1 MSSQLADERPMG
13 WGRGDPAAASGRG
26 GERAGREAAPGA
38 FAPLQIVHGG
48 AAHAARQG
56 RLDAYLDR
64 LMTLGLGGIVVNH
77 PSEGYLQTAEGW
89 EAMRRVVAGAAARG
103 LRVWVYD
110 EDGYPSGAAGGLVLA
125 AHPESEA
132 TGVSWAW
139 LPLDPAEAP
148 IPDRRWRA
156 PDMALEVLAAW
167 RFPLAA
173 AGRPSWEGRQRL
185 TPEAVLGPDGEGG
198 VGAVDPGRAAGTEA
212 WRVGIAFTRRLY
224 EGTHAERNFHASRR
238 MVNVLDPEGGR
249 AFVALTHERYAAE
262 LGPLL
267 RHVEAT
273 FTDEPSWISAFVP
286 PLTATRRVCD
296 ALTPP
301 PVQYPALPWAA
312 DLPAAFTAAFGGDV
326 LDVLPL
332 LFETMAGAEVQA
344 RRCRAQ
350 FHALTTGLYGERY
363 FGPIRHWARSH
374 GIASSGHAL
383 AEEGLVSH
391 AAFEG
396 DTMAQLRGLDW
407 PGCDVLT
414 SAPPAILAGDLC
426 LTARL
431 AASVARLT
439 GAPQVMCEISDH
451 EQRQRGG
458 AASLPAMLGTTFA
471 LCALGISVFTSYYPA
486 EGYGEGEYRAWCL
499 GAARACRIVRKWD
512 PLVDVALFYPIRA
525 VWETFVPSAE
535 VFWRAVER
543 DGRYQS
549 AREVSSAFGAL
560 ARCLLRRHVPF
571 DVVDEQALLQ
581 GQVAAGA
588 DGRPALRCG
597 GRTAY
602 RVLLLPHGAVLTGAV
617 QTAILR
623 WMAAGGAVVAAG
635 AGPAAAAGEP
645 TLAAELQSPLRR
657 LDSADPDL
665 LVQRLW
671 ATGAR
676 PPRLTAVDGDA
687 SAVLA
692 AVFRGREG
700 ERGVLLANTAPAPAT
715 VALEL
720 PGPREWRRMDLAT
733 GAVVRVPLQGPGGGP
748 TPTYART
755 VVELTAYGGLWLYG
769 PEEGPR
775 GVAGPQAESQGPGFQ
790 AGAERSWDDPT
801 CQLDAQEPVGLAKGV
816 GADGV
821 AMSVEGG
828 ASI

>member
-1 MSSQLADERPMG
+1 MSSQLADEGPMG
-13 WGRGDPAAASGRG
+13 CVRGDPAAASGRG
-26 GERAGREAAPGA
+26 GGRAGREAGPGA

-48 AAHAARQG
+48 AAHAASQG

-64 LMTLGLGGIVVNH
+64 LMALGLGGIVVNH
-77 PSEGYLQTAEGW
+77 ASEGYLQAAEGW

-139 LPLDPAEAP
+139 LPLDPAEGP

-156 PDMALEVLAAW
+156 PAMALEVLAAW

-185 TPEAVLGPDGEGG
+185 APEAVLGPDGEGRG
-198 VGAVDPGRAAGTEA
+198 GAVDPGRAAGGEA

-238 MVNVLDPEGGR
+238 MVNVLDPDGGR
-249 AFVALTHERYAAE
+249 AFVAVTHQRYAAE
-262 LGPLL
+262 LGALL

-296 ALTPP
+296 PLSPP

-332 LFETMAGAEVQA
+332 LFETLAGGEAAA
-344 RRCRAQ
+344 RRYRAQ
-350 FHALTTGLYGERY
+350 FHALTTRLSGERY

-374 GIASSGHAL
+374 GLASSGHVL

-407 PGCDVLT
+407 PGCDVL
-414 SAPPAILAGDLC
+414 SSDPAAILAGDLC

-431 AASVARLT
+431 AASVARLN

-458 AASLPAMLGTTFA
+458 AASVRAMLGTTFA

-486 EGYGEGEYRAWCL
+486 EGYGEGEYRTWCL
-499 GAARACRIVRKWD
+499 GAARACRIVRNWH

-543 DGRYQS
+543 DGRYQP

-571 DVVDEQALLQ
+571 DLVDEQALLQ

-588 DGRPALRCG
+588 DGWPELRCG

-602 RVLLLPHGAVLTGAV
+602 RVLLLPPGAVLTGAV
-617 QTAILR
+617 QAALLR
-623 WMAAGGAVVAAG
+623 WVAAGGTVVSVG
-635 AGPAAAAGEP
+635 AGPSAAAGDP
-645 TLAAELQSPLRR
+645 PLAAELQSPLGR
-657 LDSADPDL
+657 LDAADPDL
-665 LVQRLW
+665 LVRRLW
-671 ATGAR
+671 AGGAR
-676 PPRLTAVDGDA
+676 PPRLTAVAGDA
-687 SAVLA
+687 AAVLVA
-692 AVFRGREG
+692 AFRGREG

-720 PGPREWRRMDLAT
+720 PGPLAWCRMDLAT
-733 GAVVRVPLQGPGGGP
+733 GAVVGVPLQGAGCGA
-748 TPTYART
+748 TAADAATA
-755 VVELTAYGGLWLYG
+755 VVELTAYGGVWVSG
-769 PEEGPR
+769 PACGPP
-775 GVAGPQAESQGPGFQ
+775 GGGTAG
-790 AGAERSWDDPT
+790 
-801 CQLDAQEPVGLAKGV
+801 
-816 GADGV
+816 
-821 AMSVEGG
+821 
-828 ASI
+828 